1 MTARLRV
8 PPVGSA
14 PSLSVAGVI
23 GLLVALVALYFG
35 RDVLIP
41 LALAVLLAFALSPI
55 VSLLRR
61 RGLPRVLAVLLVCL
75 LFIALITAVALVVSN
90 QLVELASNLPQ
101 YRGNLSAKIESLRD
115 MAPAGGTF
123 TRLTTMIGDL
133 GSAVSEAFGAAGQ
146 AADRPLAVRIEGED
160 STIWA
165 VWSVLEPMLA
175 PIGQAGITLI
185 LLVFLLLERED
196 LRNRLIWLFGEGD
209 LTRATAALDDAAGRL
224 GQLLLAQVALNMA
237 YGTIFALG
245 LWAIGVPNPLLWG
258 IISGFLRFI
267 PIIGTIVGGAFPAF
281 VAFAADPGW
290 TTALAC
296 LALIVTLDILAN
308 NVVEPLLYGNRTG
321 LSSFAVL
328 VAMVFWATLWGI
340 PGLLLATP
348 LTVCLAVLGRHI
360 PQLGFLDVLLGSTP
374 ALSPDA
380 RIYQRLLAEDPLE
393 AAELAETAMA
403 ETSRREVFE
412 SIMLAVARRA
422 QEDRERGALEGMRRR
437 AVAHGILAVV
447 EDLNDEPLPPD
458 GPYVACL
465 AMRDELDQ
473 ACAGMLRQLLSD
485 EGIRAVALPPGTREA
500 PEGLTVIAACWS
512 GRAAPSAIDRSV
524 RRANARLGPSLPT
537 MIVMPITGTAEA
549 TAVARATDLP
559 ASTTLGDAID
569 YVAKIAP
576 ETRMTD
582 AVAPGIAPEP
592 EAADALPRP
601 NGFALSS

>member
-8 PPVGSA
+8 PPAASA
-14 PSLSVAGVI
+14 PSLSAAGVI

-61 RGLPRVLAVLLVCL
+61 RRVPRVPAVLLVCL
-75 LFIALITAVALVVSN
+75 LFLSVITAVALVVSS

-101 YRGNLSAKIESLRD
+101 YRGNLSAKIDSLRD
-115 MAPAGGTF
+115 MAPAGGAF
-123 TRLTTMIGDL
+123 SRLTTMIGDL
-133 GSAVSEAFGAAGQ
+133 GNAVSEAFGAAGQ
-146 AADRPLAVRIEGED
+146 AADRPLAVRIEGDD
-160 STIWA
+160 STIST
-165 VWSVLEPMLA
+165 VWGVLEPMLA
-175 PIGQAGITLI
+175 PVGQAGVVLI

-209 LTRATAALDDAAGRL
+209 LSRATAALDDAASRL

-237 YGTIFALG
+237 YGTIFAIG

-258 IISGFLRFI
+258 IISAFLRFI
-267 PIIGTIVGGAFPAF
+267 PVIGTIVGGALPAF

-290 TTALAC
+290 TMALLC
-296 LALIVTLDILAN
+296 VALIVALDILVN

-321 LSSFAVL
+321 LSSFAIL
-328 VAMVFWATLWGI
+328 LAMVFWATLWGI

-374 ALSPDA
+374 ALSADA
-380 RIYQRLLAEDPLE
+380 RIYQRILAEDPIE
-393 AAELAETAMA
+393 AAELAEAALA
-403 ETSRREVFE
+403 ETSRRDVFE
-412 SIMLAVARRA
+412 TIMLAVARRA
-422 QEDRERGALEGMRRR
+422 QEDRERGAIEGPHRR
-437 AVAHGILAVV
+437 AVSHGILAVV
-447 EDLNDEPLPPD
+447 DELNDEPSVPD

-473 ACAGMLRQLLSD
+473 ACASMLRQLLTD
-485 EGIRAVALPPGTREA
+485 EGVRAVALPPGTREVPA
-500 PEGLTVIAACWS
+500 GVAVVAACWS

-524 RRANARLGPSLPT
+524 RRAHVRLGADLPIV
-537 MIVMPITGTAEA
+537 IVMPITSTAEA

-559 ASTTLGDAID
+559 ASTTLGDA
-569 YVAKIAP
+569 VAYLVKVAP
-576 ETRMTD
+576 QTRM
-582 AVAPGIAPEP
+582 IAASPVTVLEG
-592 EAADALPRP
+592 EAANPLPRA
-601 NGFALSS
+601 GGLVLTS